1 MVTPWHLPHDLRY
14 QELDDFRCDRIILVK
29 HWQRADFEPASS
41 QAGDGDAA
49 VGFGQHLHRGGP
61 DRPAG
66 QRVIPARQQER
77 KP

>member
-1 MVTPWHLPHDLRY
+1 MTPGHLPRELRY

-29 HWQRADFEPASS
+29 DWQRADFELASS
-41 QAGDGDAA
+41 QAGEGDAT
-49 VGFGQHLHRGGP
+49 VGFGQHLHRGGS
-61 DRPAG
+61 DRPVG